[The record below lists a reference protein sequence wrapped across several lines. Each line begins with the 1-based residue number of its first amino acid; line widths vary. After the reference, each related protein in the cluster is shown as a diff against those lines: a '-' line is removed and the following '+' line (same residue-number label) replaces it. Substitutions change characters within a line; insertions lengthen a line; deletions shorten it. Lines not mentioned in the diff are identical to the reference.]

1 MNATITKNRKMLHIN
16 LYLADRAYGGAAEGG
31 WWYDTWKFDS
41 CLGKT
46 LDPEA
51 ARIIRDAQK
60 RELSELNNG
69 RRPIS
74 SVLSTGI
81 YEICIEPQAGENY
94 PKYRP
99 YYE

>member
-1 MNATITKNRKMLHIN
+1 MNATITKNRGLLHVN

-31 WWYDTWKFDS
+31 WWYDTGNFIT
-41 CLGKT
+41 CMGKS
-46 LDPEA
+46 LDPTA
-51 ARIIRDAQK
+51 ARIIRDAHK
-60 RELSELNNG
+60 RELDEMNEG

-81 YEICIEPQAGENY
+81 YEICIEPRAGENY